1 MSKKILFLLFL
12 FILFFTGCSSIKYQ
26 ITESKNQN
34 LIVFLNNFD
43 ITGSVLSDT
52 DKELVYKN
60 VIFYIE
66 KNKFVINDEDNDN
79 YKINFRLDVRPI
91 GFNLFLMREMNNV
104 FIEVEVLSRDYEPL
118 YKITS
123 NSKIF
128 YSAHD
133 LSNLRRKIDFNIL
146 SACSFIK
153 SDIKDKEKNKE
164 Y

>member
-1 MSKKILFLLFL
+1 MSKKILFLLL
-12 FILFFTGCSSIKYQ
+12 IFILFFIGCSSIKYQ

-34 LIVFLNNFD
+34 LIVYLNNFE

-52 DKELVYKN
+52 DKELVFKN
-60 VIFYIE
+60 VVFYIE
-66 KNKFVINDEDNDN
+66 KNKFIISEEDNQN
-79 YKINFRLDVRPI
+79 YKLNFRLDVRPI

-104 FIEVEVLSRDYEPL
+104 FIEVEVLSGDNEPL

-123 NSKIF
+123 NNKIY

-133 LSNLRRKIDFNIL
+133 LSNLRTKLDFNIF

-153 SDIKDKEKNKE
+153 SDIKNKEKNKK
-164 Y
+164 